1 MYDYQSN
8 QLFTNH
14 LLLMK
19 AKLNSKFSTH
29 FYCLLTL
36 TNYWWLTLVCW
47 TAATALWL
55 FVSWGGA
62 SLQYKQVSSLPFQ
75 ADFFFF
81 FPPPLRLPPPSFSV
95 FLPRK
100 ASVQIHR
107 CPKFYPDVTIW
118 FELTTCW
125 LVSFRFTAFSLF
137 LLEYNFTLG
146 SVFVLFCF

>member
-29 FYCLLTL
+29 FYCLLTV

-75 ADFFFF
+75 ADFFFSVS
-81 FPPPLRLPPPSFSV
+81 PHPSFSV
-95 FLPRK
+95 FLPRQ
-100 ASVQIHR
+100 ASIQNHR

-125 LVSFRFTAFSLF
+125 LVTFRLNCMSPFSFLS
-137 LLEYNFTLG
+137 LG
-146 SVFVLFCF
+146 SIFVFC